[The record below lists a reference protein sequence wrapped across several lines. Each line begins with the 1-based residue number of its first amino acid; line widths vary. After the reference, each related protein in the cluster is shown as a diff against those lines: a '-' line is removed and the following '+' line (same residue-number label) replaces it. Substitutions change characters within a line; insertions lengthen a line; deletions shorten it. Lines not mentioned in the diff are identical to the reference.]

1 MIMTPFY
8 ILFVPAAIFCSS
20 EMDVVQ
26 DDALKIVESGED
38 VNITCS
44 FSKTE
49 RFTLA
54 WFKQSLDGKPSQ
66 IFASYLNE
74 FDTWNDS
81 FEKTNRFK
89 VTKSDSYFNLTI
101 LQTNTLDSATYFC
114 VISLY
119 YNIGMGAGTR
129 LFVRASHDSTVNR
142 SITLHQIDAVHP
154 GASVNLQCS
163 VFTESCGENHSIY
176 WFQQSFGESGIQI
189 YTKGERS
196 VRCER
201 ETASQTQSCFYN
213 LLKKN
218 ISRSDAGIYY
228 CAAAACG
235 QILFGR
241 GIQLNLRE
249 EFRGMSLI
257 IILSVLLTLSLTF
270 NILLCSFRKSG
281 SVDRGKSRQHQ
292 ICATDKDVSVIQR
305 ISQACSSENADTSTQ
320 RDLKIVKVGE
330 NVTLTC
336 FIPNESRTSV
346 AWVKHSVG
354 ENPVLVAWMSL
365 GFDEYNQNE
374 DCKRNHFYIKKDRV
388 SFNLSIVSTE
398 ESDTGAYFC
407 VIYVLKFTVGNSTD
421 LIVKAS
427 EVSMDIGSPGGNLQ
441 CFVVS
446 RQCEGQQRIFWF
458 RDASGESPPGMIH
471 TEERIGSPCERNS
484 TQKKC
489 TYSLP
494 ERNKDDDGIHYCAV
508 AACGEILFGEARNFP
523 DFQTFWRKTALGL
536 AISNSL
542 AVIVII
548 FLSTQLCKHRRQDDS
563 VQTINASHDSTVNR
577 SITLHQIDAVH
588 PGASVNLQC
597 SVFTESC
604 GENHS
609 IYWFQQSFGES
620 GIQIYTKGER
630 SVRCERETDS
640 QTQSCFYNLLKK
652 NISRSDAG
660 IYYCAAAAC
669 GQILF
674 GRGIQLSLR
683 ASHDSTVNRSITLH
697 QIDAVH
703 PGASVNLQ
711 CSVFTES
718 CGENHSIYWFQQSF
732 GESGIQIY
740 TKGERSV
747 RCERETDSQ
756 TQSCFYNLLKKNI
769 SRSDAGIYYCAAAA
783 CGQILFGRGIQL
795 NSRVPQLP
803 DSQETH
809 NDDSLNYAAIRFS
822 QKPLNIRRARA
833 NATEEET
840 LYSQVRSRQ

>member
-49 RFTLA
+49 
-54 WFKQSLDGKPSQ
+54 
-66 IFASYLNE
+66 
-74 FDTWNDS
+74 
-81 FEKTNRFK
+81 
-89 VTKSDSYFNLTI
+89 
-101 LQTNTLDSATYFC
+101 
-114 VISLY
+114 
-119 YNIGMGAGTR
+119 
-129 LFVRASHDSTVNR
+129 R

-235 QILFGR
+235 QILR
-241 GIQLNLRE
+241 VQ
-249 EFRGMSLI
+249 
-257 IILSVLLTLSLTF
+257 
-270 NILLCSFRKSG
+270 SFRKSG

-292 ICATDKDVSVIQR
+292 ICATDKDVSVIQ
-305 ISQACSSENADTSTQ
+305 
-320 RDLKIVKVGE
+320 
-330 NVTLTC
+330 
-336 FIPNESRTSV
+336 
-346 AWVKHSVG
+346 
-354 ENPVLVAWMSL
+354 
-365 GFDEYNQNE
+365 
-374 DCKRNHFYIKKDRV
+374 
-388 SFNLSIVSTE
+388 
-398 ESDTGAYFC
+398 
-407 VIYVLKFTVGNSTD
+407 FTVGNSTD

-523 DFQTFWRKTALGL
+523 
-536 AISNSL
+536 
-542 AVIVII
+542 
-548 FLSTQLCKHRRQDDS
+548 
-563 VQTINASHDSTVNR
+563 ASHDSTVNR